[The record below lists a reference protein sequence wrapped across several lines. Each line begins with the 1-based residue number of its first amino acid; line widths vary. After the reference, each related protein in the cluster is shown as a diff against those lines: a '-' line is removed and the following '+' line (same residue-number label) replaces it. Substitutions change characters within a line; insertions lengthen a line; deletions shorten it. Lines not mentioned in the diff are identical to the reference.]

1 MIKIMNIDDLNKR
14 WFSLKEDVET
24 RLKEAIK
31 ALGGSF
37 AFVDEN
43 DESIDELDDL
53 SELGLP
59 LIDAYTYNYGK
70 QGCFYV
76 TSVRLEKQELEF
88 YGVDENN
95 CMSLNDELRLDY
107 VPVSAM
113 LDILENLP
121 ETNKQ

>member
-1 MIKIMNIDDLNKR
+1 MNIDDLNRR
-14 WFSLKEDVET
+14 WFSLKNDVET

-37 AFVDEN
+37 SFVDEN
-43 DESIDELDDL
+43 DEGISEFDDL

-76 TSVRLEKQELEF
+76 TSVRFDGNSLEF

-95 CMSLNDELRLDY
+95 CLNLEDELRLDY
-107 VPVSAM
+107 IPVSAM

-121 ETNKQ
+121 ETE